1 MHGHSAKIAEFAS
14 TTTYDEIASLLF
26 DNGSTTFWTPLYS
39 LFHIPFALDIF
50 TQVIEEG
57 PTAVSVELLARLVG
71 VPWNV
76 VTKALLSAAMVT
88 LDYRCTV

>member
-1 MHGHSAKIAEFAS
+1 M
-14 TTTYDEIASLLF
+14 
-26 DNGSTTFWTPLYS
+26 
-39 LFHIPFALDIF
+39 
-50 TQVIEEG
+50 IEEG

-88 LDYRCTV
+88 LDYRCTVTIWMQLPTLASRIYAVDELGIVAQGSTQYTPLMSRKSA